1 MYNDQTNTRA
11 QSWYNLCLKLSYPG
25 HQVFTT
31 FGLEREWIMTESCG
45 MQYKLGNKSDG
56 WQLMYTM
63 VTNISKPISSDANTQ
78 ISENINRHLSLSLY
92 IYIKQNH
99 ISTTPLRSIELKY
112 STPGWGIGCM
122 VHLLQVALVLELLP
136 SCVWQSTY
144 WRSSHNLIHPPPLLP
159 YQGFNSLKC
168 LKTWCGNSI
177 TTNKSR
183 ALSFTNQNVFPAC
196 TVFKQK
202 QPL

>member
-1 MYNDQTNTRA
+1 MPT
-11 QSWYNLCLKLSYPG
+11 LKYQKIL
-25 HQVFTT
+25 TA
-31 FGLEREWIMTESCG
+31 IC
-45 MQYKLGNKSDG
+45 
-56 WQLMYTM
+56 
-63 VTNISKPISSDANTQ
+63 
-78 ISENINRHLSLSLY
+78 LSLSLY
-92 IYIKQNH
+92 IYKTKSH
-99 ISTTPLRSIELKY
+99 ICYPFAFNRIEIFHTGLRNRLYGASSPSSLSSRTASIMCLAEYILKKFPQSY
-112 STPGWGIGCM
+112 S
-122 VHLLQVALVLELLP
+122 
-136 SCVWQSTY
+136 
-144 WRSSHNLIHPPPLLP
+144 PPPLLP